1 MEARIVSPIAIIVVA
16 FAGIA
21 GYTLPS
27 QDLGSAVRLLRLGLV
42 IAAVTAGLFGVGAA
56 LCLLLLHLA
65 EIDSLGLNYTAPLSD
80 GGAAPLSRLLLRG
93 PKREAETRVAD
104 RGRES

>member
-1 MEARIVSPIAIIVVA
+1 MKKHI
-16 FAGIA
+16 
-21 GYTLPS
+21 
-27 QDLGSAVRLLRLGLV
+27 RLLLAALGVYL
-42 IAAVTAGLFGVGAA
+42 LL